1 MVRLQYDNNKQYKVT
16 LPKAIIDA
24 KGWQKGDELKIA
36 FDAEGNL
43 VLKKLPEAIGMQK
56 VQTKNKARGSYS

>member
-36 FDAEGNL
+36 LDAEGNL
-43 VLKKLPEAIGMQK
+43 VLKKSAEKKGAH
-56 VQTKNKARGSYS
+56 S